1 MAVEGLERVRFY
13 GERKCSRYALLLTK
27 ESTLKNLN
35 TIMLQNKT
43 PLKSLFLIKTKAIAM
58 VTEMKNYLGSRISV
72 LRDWMVVL
80 PLMAWG

>member
-1 MAVEGLERVRFY
+1 
-13 GERKCSRYALLLTK
+13 
-27 ESTLKNLN
+27 
-35 TIMLQNKT
+35 MLQNKT